1 MIIYIEYIQFNYFRK
16 HHVGLVKYLGLK
28 TPIRYGI
35 AWTCGTRNEIQSFMG
50 EFGASQARAARGR
63 GRHHSTGLQWFGS
76 TLMDIMGSIWWDIT
90 ISNTY
95 NTYNTYNTSIYLSIH
110 PSIYLSIY
118 IIWFLGLFGNGV
130 YPIMAVFFSREDIFP
145 QSVSPHNDHWKL
157 GKRMLNK
164 LDIQLDLWYIT
175 GYTWFA
181 VSCLDKPGGSM
192 ANRRILFSVF
202 LSILPFYWEEDD
214 RPGDLYIFGFGQ
226 E

>member
-95 NTYNTYNTSIYLSIH
+95 NTYNTSIYLSIH

-118 IIWFLGLFGNGV
+118 LYHMIFGSVWQWGV
-130 YPIMAVFFSREDIFP
+130 
-145 QSVSPHNDHWKL
+145 PHNGRFFQQRGYFSPVRFTPQWPLKTGEKDVE
-157 GKRMLNK
+157 
-164 LDIQLDLWYIT
+164 QT
-175 GYTWFA
+175 GYTTGFMVYNWIYLI
-181 VSCLDKPGGSM
+181 CGIM
-192 ANRRILFSVF
+192 
-202 LSILPFYWEEDD
+202 
-214 RPGDLYIFGFGQ
+214 FGQ
-226 E
+226 TWGIDGKPQDFVQRVLEYIAILLRRGW